1 MGQIGL
7 NGQALALHN
16 INTNGFIYRTGDSTF
31 TRATTGAT
39 TANNL
44 PIFSDVPGSSTAA
57 GTPGMMAF
65 DANGTFMYVCTGA
78 NLWARVALQA
88 Y

>member
-1 MGQIGL
+1 MGQISL
-7 NGQALALHN
+7 EGQALALHN
-16 INTNGFIYRTGDSTF
+16 INTTGFIYRTGDSTF

-44 PIFSDVPGSSTAA
+44 PIFSGVPASSVAT
-57 GTPGMMAF
+57 GTPGQVAI
-65 DANGTFMYVCTGA
+65 ASNGTFMYVCTGT